1 MDLDTTEIQ
10 NSYLASKPFVLFY
23 YLIQC
28 DVKFL
33 RPAQPG
39 QFPWLVSVT
48 RDGRHVCG
56 GVILTSRHVLTAATC
71 VQAPGVIG
79 VTIREHHLTQADPG
93 QTGRDVTQIQT
104 HPEFRLSDPPEHNL
118 AVLTLDQ
125 RLVWSVS
132 EPELAPVCWGPLSPL
147 TSQDTQDTDHVY
159 TSWGLTQFGPAAVP
173 HWTRLPVVDRD
184 TCQVTI

>member
-1 MDLDTTEIQ
+1 M
-10 NSYLASKPFVLFY
+10 SCVLLF
-23 YLIQC
+23 QC
-28 DVKFL
+28 NAHFL

-71 VQAPGVIG
+71 VQAPGDIG

-104 HPEFRLSDPPEHNL
+104 HPEFRLSEPPEHNL

-125 RLVWSVS
+125 RLEWS

-147 TSQDTQDTDHVY
+147 TSEDTDHVY
-159 TSWGLTQFGPAAVP
+159 TSWGLTQFGPGAVP

-184 TCQVTI
+184 TCQVTSN

>member
-1 MDLDTTEIQ
+1 M
-10 NSYLASKPFVLFY
+10 
-23 YLIQC
+23 
-28 DVKFL
+28 
-33 RPAQPG
+33 
-39 QFPWLVSVT
+39 
-48 RDGRHVCG
+48 CG